1 MVNIWYWSIAISY
14 INIPKFFNK
23 INTENIFISL
33 YWTSMYWS
41 LFFSVYFLLLIT
53 LFHRYTISVSV
64 SALYVSVL
72 HIQREWVLHIPK
84 TNFCPLG
91 GNITLLKIL
100 DVEEVMG
107 GVGGERKTP
116 LCAWNVTSNNS
127 FDIVRVTCEV
137 GIIIFILQMIKH
149 VWGHKSVSIR
159 W

>member
-1 MVNIWYWSIAISY
+1 
-14 INIPKFFNK
+14 
-23 INTENIFISL
+23 
-33 YWTSMYWS
+33 MYWS

-159 W
+159 WYFWFITQSQMIQEMEKTQLLHVYSVPSIICFLM